1 MQEEQA
7 MSFEERLR
15 QVQELTAKIESGALP
30 LEDSMKEY
38 ERGMKIL
45 LDLDGELKDM
55 TRRLSELRG
64 AEQTEEPY
72 AKV

>member
-1 MQEEQA
+1 

-55 TRRLSELRG
+55 TRRLTELRG

>member
-1 MQEEQA
+1 MQEEQT

-55 TRRLSELRG
+55 TRRLTELRG
-64 AEQTEEPY
+64 TEQTEEPY

>member
-55 TRRLSELRG
+55 TRRLTELRG

>member
-7 MSFEERLR
+7 MSFEERLK

-55 TRRLSELRG
+55 TRRLTELRG

>member
-55 TRRLSELRG
+55 TRRLTELRG
-64 AEQTEEPY
+64 TEQTEEPY

>member
-55 TRRLSELRG
+55 SRRLTELRG
-64 AEQTEEPY
+64 TEQTEEPY